1 MGILYRAKQFFRT
14 LTAEPLSPNAQ
25 NQIEALLN
33 PQEVELFN
41 RYSHSDGRHAYH
53 VLCTL
58 QLSDHLQTDLAKAAL
73 LHDIGK
79 TCVHLSIWDRSIA
92 VLGMKIFPQKAKH
105 WGEGKVVDGWQRP
118 FVVKAQHAAWG
129 AEMAAAA
136 GSSTLTV
143 NLIRR
148 HQDIML
154 QHPKNEE
161 DKLLA
166 LLQWADNQN

>member
-1 MGILYRAKQFFRT
+1 MGILYRAKQFFQSV
-14 LTAEPLSPNAQ
+14 TAAPLSSDAQ
-25 NQIEALLN
+25 NQIKALLS
-33 PQEVELFN
+33 PQEVELIN
-41 RYSHSDGRHAYH
+41 RYSHSDVQHAYR

-58 QLSDHLQTDLAKAAL
+58 QLSDHVHIDLAKAAL

-79 TCVHLSIWDRSIA
+79 TCVHLSVWDRSIA
-92 VLGMKIFPQKAKH
+92 VLGMNIFPQKVIQ
-105 WGEGKVVDGWQRP
+105 WGTGTVDSWQRP

-136 GSSTLTV
+136 GCSVLTV

-148 HQDIML
+148 HQDIIAP
-154 QHPKNEE
+154 HPKNEE

-166 LLQWADNQN
+166 LLQWADDQN